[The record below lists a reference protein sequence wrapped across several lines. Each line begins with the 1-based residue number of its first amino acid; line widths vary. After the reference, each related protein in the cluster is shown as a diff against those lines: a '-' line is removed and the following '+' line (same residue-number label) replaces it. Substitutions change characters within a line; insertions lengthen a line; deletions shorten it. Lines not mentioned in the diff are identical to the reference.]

1 MKNAFGILA
10 HRWRVFLTTIKLLL
24 EKVTGNYI
32 CNLLF
37 TQFDGLKKKQAS
49 YVSAA
54 NQEDCDHVLV
64 QGPTTF
70 HNATKKKKCK
80 NLQGT
85 PNKILS

>member
-1 MKNAFGILA
+1 M
-10 HRWRVFLTTIKLLL
+10 FLTTIKLLL

-37 TQFDGLKKKQAS
+37 TPFDGLKKKQAS

-70 HNATKKKKCK
+70 HNATKKKNAKTYRELLTKYFHEHGSVPCQ
-80 NLQGT
+80 NYT
-85 PNKILS
+85 V